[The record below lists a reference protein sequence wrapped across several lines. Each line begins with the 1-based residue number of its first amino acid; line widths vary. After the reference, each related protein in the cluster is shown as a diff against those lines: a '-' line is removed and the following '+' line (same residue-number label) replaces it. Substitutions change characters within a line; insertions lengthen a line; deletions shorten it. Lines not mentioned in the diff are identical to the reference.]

1 MHFHKFAEK
10 VFGSRAKMRLLEVL
24 FTRST
29 TEFTGRELARE
40 VGFSPAR
47 VHRILQDFTAENLVT
62 MRRSGRSYLFR
73 LNEKA
78 FLAGKLKYI
87 FGKAFLPLE
96 EVKRITSTNL
106 VSPEIVSIVLF
117 GSIARGEEKPASD
130 IDLCIIAKD
139 GADKDSVRG
148 KALELN
154 RLTTELFG
162 NMVSPIVLTVSEFRD
177 GFKKDQPVVREVLR
191 NGILLCGKSPVEII
205 TE

>member
-1 MHFHKFAEK
+1 MRFHKFAEK

-47 VHRILQDFTAENLVT
+47 VHRILQDFTDENLVT

-73 LNEKA
+73 LNEKS

-87 FGKAFLPLE
+87 FGKAFSPLE
-96 EVKRITSTNL
+96 GVRSIVSSKLALPEV
-106 VSPEIVSIVLF
+106 VSIVLF
-117 GSIARGEEKPASD
+117 GSIARGEEKPTSD
-130 IDLCIIAKD
+130 IDLCIVAKD
-139 GADKDSVRG
+139 GVDKDVVRG

-154 RLTTELFG
+154 HLTTELFG
-162 NMVSPIVLTVSEFRD
+162 NMISPVVFVVSEFRD
-177 GFKKDQPVVREVLR
+177 GFKKEQAVVHEVLR
-191 NGILLCGKSPVEII
+191 DGILFYGKPPVEII
-205 TE
+205 ME